1 MEETQKKNLEIYFFN
16 KQLSFDEIMSELGFH
31 KYQIILILVLSPIA
45 IADGTEALVLSLLLP
60 IFQNEW
66 NATELELSFLGTLV
80 FLGYLIGSLIA
91 GPIADKYGRRK
102 PLIISTLIW
111 TVFGILSAL
120 AINIYDFMVYRFIFG
135 IVVGFI
141 WPVGFSLLTEYCP
154 VDKRGKYL
162 SIFQIFYPLGETL
175 AVFLAF
181 LTLTNLKSGNWR
193 ILLGFSSMPAL
204 ISFLFCWFYVDES
217 ARFELQNGVYDNAF
231 NTINKIARLNKNFA
245 NYMDEDKKEGLI
257 QWSTDFIEFSPE
269 IKPKNK
275 RSFTV
280 LMNFFQNSY
289 NKMSE
294 LFKHNLY
301 WTTLIIW
308 YSWFANLFVYFGVT
322 FATPLTLVALR
333 NNSNNS
339 NNHNI
344 NDTNEI
350 NNNNEDEDF
359 WILMYSNMSEMFS
372 CVVCALLVDLK
383 YLGRKYSLI
392 LTSALTGL
400 FSIFLYLNLPPSF
413 AFWVSTLKFLSG
425 LVICINYL
433 YTSELYPTKIRA
445 TGVGM
450 ASSICR
456 IAPMI
461 VPWIILY
468 FTNLSVFLPYLIF
481 GIIGGLAAIFVYFI
495 QQETFG
501 KELDYIIKK

>member
-1 MEETQKKNLEIYFFN
+1 MEEPQKKSLEISFFN
-16 KQLSFDEIMSELGFH
+16 KQLSFDEIMNELGFH
-31 KYQIILILVLSPIA
+31 KYQIILVLVLSPIA
-45 IADGTEALVLSLLLP
+45 LADGTEALVLSLLLP

-66 NATELELSFLGTLV
+66 NATELQLSLLGTLV

-91 GPIADKYGRRK
+91 GPIADKYGRKK

-111 TVFGILSAL
+111 TIFGILSAL
-120 AINIYDFMVYRFIFG
+120 AFNIYDFMIYRFIFG

-162 SIFQIFYPLGETL
+162 NIFQIFYPLGETL
-175 AVFLAF
+175 AVILAF

-193 ILLGFSSMPAL
+193 ILLGFSSIPAL
-204 ISFLFCWFYVDES
+204 ISFLFCWLYVDES
-217 ARFELQNGVYDNAF
+217 ARFELQTGVYDNAF
-231 NTINKIARLNKNFA
+231 NTINKIARINKNFA
-245 NYMDEDKKEGLI
+245 NYLDEDKKEGLI

-275 RSFTV
+275 RSLSI
-280 LMNFFQNSY
+280 LMNFLENSY
-289 NKMSE
+289 SKITE
-294 LFKHNLY
+294 LFRHDLY

-308 YSWFANLFVYFGVT
+308 YSWFANVFVYYGVT
-322 FATPLTLVALR
+322 FAIPLTLVALR
-333 NNSNNS
+333 NNSSNNIENNNS
-339 NNHNI
+339 
-344 NDTNEI
+344 
-350 NNNNEDEDF
+350 NNEDEDF
-359 WILMYSNMSEMFS
+359 WILMYSNWSEMFS
-372 CVVCALLVDLK
+372 CVICALLVDLK

-392 LTSALTGL
+392 LTSALTGI
-400 FSIFLYLNLPPSF
+400 FSVFLYFNLPPSF
-413 AFWVSTLKFLSG
+413 AFWVSSLKFLSG
-425 LVICINYL
+425 LVNCINYL
-433 YTSELYPTKIRA
+433 YTSEIYPTKIRA

-461 VPWIILY
+461 VPWIIIY
-468 FTNLSVFLPYLIF
+468 FTNLDAFLPYLIF

-501 KELDYIIKK
+501 KELDYIIRK